1 MLCALR
7 PVLGPG
13 HLVATRLP
21 LIRGPW
27 LCVPPSRA
35 VCPLDTL
42 AGATA
47 RDRCRRRLTPSLTE
61 GRESGRLS
69 DRAGA
74 QEPAQRR
81 KSTARA
87 ILTLR
92 PRLSTAVPRTS
103 RRVLRA
109 RAR

>member
-47 RDRCRRRLTPSLTE
+47 RDRCRRRPTRSCTE
-61 GRESGRLS
+61 RRESGQLS
-69 DRAGA
+69 DRAGGQSA
-74 QEPAQRR
+74 ALAPQ
-81 KSTARA
+81 KHGARDLDA
-87 ILTLR
+87 A
-92 PRLSTAVPRTS
+92 SAAVHGG
-103 RRVLRA
+103 
-109 RAR
+109 